1 MSWSKQFT
9 CSIESI
15 EKAAELVAPSLT
27 TGYAED
33 EQQAAIRIA
42 TQASILAAGVVG
54 PPSAEVRVTISGHA
68 NPDNEPTAGYAK
80 DEVRITVT
88 RI

>member
-15 EKAAELVAPSLT
+15 EEAAALVAPSLT
-27 TGYAED
+27 TGYAEE

-42 TQASILAAGVVG
+42 TQAAVLVAGVVG
-54 PPSAEVRVTISGHA
+54 PPSASVMVTLSGHA
-68 NPDNEPTAGYAK
+68 NPDNEPKDGFAK
-80 DEVRITVT
+80 DEIRITVT
-88 RI
+88 RK